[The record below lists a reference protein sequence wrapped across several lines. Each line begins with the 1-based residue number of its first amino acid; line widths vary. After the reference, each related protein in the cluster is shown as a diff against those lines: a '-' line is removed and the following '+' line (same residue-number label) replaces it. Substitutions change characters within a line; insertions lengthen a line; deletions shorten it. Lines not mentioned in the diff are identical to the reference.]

1 MTELLNSKSRNR
13 IPHEKYILIIGILI
27 VLCPLGL
34 ILPHYF
40 KAGEAWG
47 EWSVESI
54 KQQTGHEPAGMKK
67 TAAVYRAPI
76 HDYNIGKEE
85 DPLSKRSLNY
95 IISGL
100 IGTGSILFIT
110 FGITKLLALKKEE

>member
-1 MTELLNSKSRNR
+1 MKPINMK
-13 IPHEKYILIIGILI
+13 PCQKYIIFIGILL

-40 KAGEAWG
+40 KAGDAWG
-47 EWSVESI
+47 EWSVESV
-54 KQQTGHEPAGMKK
+54 KQQTGHEPEGMKK
-67 TAAVYRAPI
+67 TANLFSAPI
-76 HDYNIGKEE
+76 PDYSMGKEN

-100 IGTGSILFIT
+100 IGTGIILIIT
-110 FGITKLLALKKEE
+110 FGVSKLMPLKKEE

>member
-1 MTELLNSKSRNR
+1 MKTQK
-13 IPHEKYILIIGILI
+13 KYIIFIGILI

-47 EWSVESI
+47 EWSVETV
-54 KQQTGHEPAGMKK
+54 KQQTGHAPEGMKK
-67 TAAVYRAPI
+67 TAAIYSAPI
-76 HDYNIGKEE
+76 PDYSLGKK
-85 DPLSKRSLNY
+85 DDSLSKQSINY

-100 IGTGSILFIT
+100 IGTGIILLIT
-110 FGITKLLALKKEE
+110 FSITKLMSLKKKK